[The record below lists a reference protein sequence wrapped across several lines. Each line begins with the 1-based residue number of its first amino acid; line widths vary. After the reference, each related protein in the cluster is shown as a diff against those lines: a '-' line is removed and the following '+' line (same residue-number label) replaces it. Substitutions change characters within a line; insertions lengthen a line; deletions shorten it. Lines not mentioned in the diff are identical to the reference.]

1 MKKHICNKEKTVE
14 VEGYIAIREN
24 KVVYVEPHKRCR
36 PTNKKQ
42 ALLGAVST
50 GYSFSYLISKILN
63 NVQFTNIISANNA

>member
-14 VEGYIAIREN
+14 VEGYIAILEN

-42 ALLGAVST
+42 ALLGVAFRGCDS
-50 GYSFSYLISKILN
+50 SYLTS
-63 NVQFTNIISANNA
+63 NIINNI